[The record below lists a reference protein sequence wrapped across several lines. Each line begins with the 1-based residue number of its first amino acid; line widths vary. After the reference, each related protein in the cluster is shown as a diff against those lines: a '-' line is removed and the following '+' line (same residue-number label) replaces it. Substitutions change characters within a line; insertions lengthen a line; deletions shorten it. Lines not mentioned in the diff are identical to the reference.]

1 LYFTSGEFM
10 KQWLTRVAFLFAV
23 LPMCSWATWSVVAV
37 DPQTG
42 EVGAAGAT
50 CWPDVAVIARLVP
63 GKGVVVAQGLTSDE
77 GRDHASKMLRAGS
90 AAQAVIEEITSKQV
104 EKSFVLGRPLR
115 QYGVA
120 ALQPGGS
127 TTASF
132 TGFFTTPAKGVR
144 EAPGVSVQG
153 NMLASED
160 VLDRALEQH
169 LKTPKSCGLAIALL
183 NALEAGAREGGDARC
198 STEQS
203 ALSAFLFVAKPN
215 DAANAPTIRVIA
227 PNQLAGQAN
236 PVMLLREQLR
246 KRLTEKSM
254 LPDGCSF

>member
-1 LYFTSGEFM
+1 M
-10 KQWLTRVAFLFAV
+10 KQWLTCFALLFAA

-37 DPQTG
+37 DPKTG

-77 GRDHASKMLRAGS
+77 GRDHAVKMLREGR
-90 AAQAVIEEITSKQV
+90 AAQAIIDEITSKQV
-104 EKSFVLGRPLR
+104 DTSFAGRPLR

-120 ALQPGGS
+120 TLQPGGP

-144 EAPGVSVQG
+144 EAPGVSIQG
-153 NMLASED
+153 NILASED
-160 VLDRALEQH
+160 VLDKGLEQF
-169 LKTPKSCGLAIALL
+169 LKTPKTCGLAVALL
-183 NALEAGAREGGDARC
+183 NALEAGSREGGDARC
-198 STEQS
+198 SAEQS

-215 DAANAPTIRVIA
+215 DPANAPTIRVAA
-227 PNQLAGQAN
+227 PNQTAGQAN
-236 PVMLLREQLR
+236 PVMMLRERLR
-246 KRLTEKSM
+246 KRLTDQSM
-254 LPDGCSF
+254 MPEGCTF

>member
-1 LYFTSGEFM
+1 M
-10 KQWLTRVAFLFAV
+10 KQRLTWFALLFAA

-63 GKGVVVAQGLTSDE
+63 GKGAVVAQGLTSNE
-77 GRDHASKMLRAGS
+77 GRDHANKMLLEGH
-90 AAQAVIEEITSKQV
+90 AAQAIIDEITSKPV
-104 EKSFVLGRPLR
+104 EKSPVLGRSLR

-120 ALQPGGS
+120 ALQPSGP

-132 TGFFTTPAKGVR
+132 TGFFTSVARGVR
-144 EAPGVSVQG
+144 EATGVSVQG

-160 VLDRALEQH
+160 VLDKSLEH
-169 LKTPKSCGLAIALL
+169 YLKTPKSCGLAIALL
-183 NALEAGAREGGDARC
+183 NAMEAGAREGGDSRC

-203 ALSAFLFVAKPN
+203 ALSAFLFVAKPS
-215 DAANAPTIRVIA
+215 DAPNTPTIRVIA
-227 PNQLAGQAN
+227 PNQLAGKAN
-236 PVMLLREQLR
+236 PVMMLREQLR
-246 KRLTEKSM
+246 KSLTTQSM
-254 LPDGCSF
+254 LPEGCAF

>member
-1 LYFTSGEFM
+1 M
-10 KQWLTRVAFLFAV
+10 KRWLTWFALLSGA

-63 GKGVVVAQGLTSDE
+63 GKGAVVAQGLTSNE
-77 GRDHASKMLRAGS
+77 GRDHASKMLREGRP
-90 AAQAVIEEITSKQV
+90 AQAIIDEITSKPV
-104 EKSFVLGRPLR
+104 ENSVVLGRSLR
-115 QYGVA
+115 QYGIA
-120 ALQPGGS
+120 ALQPGGP

-132 TGFFTTPAKGVR
+132 TGFFTSVARGVR

-153 NMLASED
+153 NMLASEE
-160 VLDRALEQH
+160 VLDRALDQY
-169 LKTPKSCGLAIALL
+169 LKTPKACGLAIALL

-198 STEQS
+198 SAEQS
-203 ALSAFLFVAKPN
+203 ALSAFLLVAKPN
-215 DAANAPTIRVIA
+215 DAANAPTIRVLA

-236 PVMLLREQLR
+236 PVMMLRERLR
-246 KRLTEKSM
+246 KRLTEQSM
-254 LPDGCSF
+254 LPEGCSF

>member
-1 LYFTSGEFM
+1 M
-10 KQWLTRVAFLFAV
+10 KQWLTWFALFFAA

-37 DPQTG
+37 DPKTG

-63 GKGVVVAQGLTSDE
+63 GKGVVVAQGLTNDE
-77 GRDHASKMLRAGS
+77 GRDLASKMLREGRAS
-90 AAQAVIEEITSKQV
+90 QAIIEEITSKQV
-104 EKSFVLGRPLR
+104 EKGFALGRPLR

-120 ALQPGGS
+120 TLQPSGP

-132 TGFFTTPAKGVR
+132 TGFFTSLARGVR

-160 VLDRALEQH
+160 VLDKTIDQY

-236 PVMLLREQLR
+236 PVMMLRERLR
-246 KRLTEKSM
+246 KRLTEQSM
-254 LPDGCSF
+254 LPEGCTF

>member
-1 LYFTSGEFM
+1 M
-10 KQWLTRVAFLFAV
+10 KQWLTWLGLFFAA

-37 DPQTG
+37 NPQTG

-63 GKGVVVAQGLTSDE
+63 GKGAVVAQGLTSDE
-77 GRDHASKMLRAGS
+77 GRDHATKMLREGS
-90 AAQAVIEEITSKQV
+90 AAQAIIEEITSKQV

-120 ALQPGGS
+120 ALQPGGP

-132 TGFFTTPAKGVR
+132 TGFFTSLARGVR
-144 EAPGVSVQG
+144 EASGVSVQG

-160 VLDRALEQH
+160 VLDKTLEH
-169 LKTPKSCGLAIALL
+169 YLKTPKSCGLAIALL
-183 NALEAGAREGGDARC
+183 NALEAGAREGGDSRC

-203 ALSAFLFVAKPN
+203 ALSAFLFVAKPS
-215 DAANAPTIRVIA
+215 DVANAPTIRVVA

-236 PVMLLREQLR
+236 PVMMLREQLR
-246 KRLTEKSM
+246 KRLTAQAI
-254 LPDGCSF
+254 LPEGCSF